1 MPSNSIP
8 TNPSSSSDVSRVH
21 GGMSVALAV
30 VGAIASASLAL
41 PLAAQGTAGSQGFG
55 YPPGQLGSRASASVG
70 ALTEFDE
77 TTPLNP
83 AALLGWRDAGLHFQY
98 EPEFR
103 TTESGGA
110 TIRTAVNRVPV
121 VLAALPLGSRA
132 TIALSLSSFL
142 DRTWSTDVVNRRL
155 VGAESLYVN
164 EISSSDGGMNDVRVS
179 GAFRVRDWLDVGL
192 GAHAIIGLDRFNQTV
207 LLSRTDPR
215 TTPTTST
222 EFSPYGQ
229 SADIRFSG
237 SAFSAGATIRP
248 LRQLSVALS
257 ARRGQSVTL
266 TRRDSTLATGRV
278 PDRLG
283 AGIAWELIPRT
294 VIAADA
300 DWTGWSSLAPLS
312 TLSKPQ
318 DALGLSIGIET
329 PGPRFAGRALTVRG
343 GFRHRELAYNAP
355 VGGAGGTT
363 NFDQVR
369 ENAIGFGLSAP
380 FAYDRALVQLYAQ
393 RAMRSVA
400 AEKSFTIGVGISI
413 RP

>member
-1 MPSNSIP
+1 MLPNVP
-8 TNPSSSSDVSRVH
+8 RSRFRRAAAIAGVA
-21 GGMSVALAV
+21 ALAV
-30 VGAIASASLAL
+30 ASARTS
-41 PLAAQGTAGSQGFG
+41 AAQGTAGSQGFG
-55 YPPGQLGSRASASVG
+55 YPTGQLGSRASASMG

-83 AALLGWRDAGLHFQY
+83 SALLGWRNAGVHFQY

-103 TTESGGA
+103 TTEANGA

-121 VLAALPLGSRA
+121 VLAALPVGSRA
-132 TIALSLSSFL
+132 VIALSLSSLL
-142 DRTWSTDVVNRRL
+142 DRTWGTDVVNRQL

-164 EISSSDGGMNDVRVS
+164 SISTSDGGMNDVRIA
-179 GAFRVRDWLDVGL
+179 GAFRVRDWLDVGV
-192 GAHAIIGLDRFNQTV
+192 GAHAIVGLDRFNQTV

-215 TTPTTST
+215 VDTTRAT

-237 SAFSAGATIRP
+237 SAFSAGVTVRP
-248 LRQLSVALS
+248 NRHVAVALS
-257 ARRGQSVTL
+257 ARRGENVTL
-266 TRRDSTLATGRV
+266 TRRDSTLGTARV

-283 AGIAWELIPRT
+283 AGIAWELVPRT
-294 VIAADA
+294 TLAVDA
-300 DWTGWSSLAPLS
+300 DWTGWSSLAPL
-312 TLSKPQ
+312 TTESKPE
-318 DALGLSIGIET
+318 DALGLSIGVET

-355 VGGAGGTT
+355 VPGAGGTT
-363 NFDQVR
+363 TFDQVR
-369 ENAIGFGLSAP
+369 ENAIGLGLSAP
-380 FAYDRALVQLYAQ
+380 FAYDRAQIQLYGQ
-393 RAMRSVA
+393 RALRSVA

>member
-1 MPSNSIP
+1 MRPNVPRARSP
-8 TNPSSSSDVSRVH
+8 RAALVAGAV
-21 GGMSVALAV
+21 VLALASG
-30 VGAIASASLAL
+30 GALG
-41 PLAAQGTAGSQGFG
+41 AQGTAASQGFG

-70 ALTEFDE
+70 AFTEFDE

-83 AALLGWRDAGLHFQY
+83 SALLGWQNAGVHFQY

-103 TTESGGA
+103 TTEANGA

-132 TIALSLSSFL
+132 VIALSLSSLL
-142 DRTWSTDVVNRRL
+142 DRTWGTDVVDRRL

-164 EISSSDGGMNDVRVS
+164 SISTSDGGMNDIRIA
-179 GAFRVRDWLDVGL
+179 GAFRVRDWLDVGV
-192 GAHAIIGLDRFNQTV
+192 GAHAIVGLDRFNQTV

-215 TTPTTST
+215 TDTTKST

-237 SAFSAGATIRP
+237 SAFSAGVTVRP
-248 LRQLSVALS
+248 NRHVAVALS
-257 ARRGQSVTL
+257 ARRGENVTL
-266 TRRDSTLATGRV
+266 TRRDSTLGTARV

-283 AGIAWELIPRT
+283 AGVSWELVPRT
-294 VIAADA
+294 TLAVDA

-318 DALGLSIGIET
+318 DALGMSVGVET
-329 PGPRFAGRALTVRG
+329 PGPRFAGRALTLRG
-343 GFRHRELAYNAP
+343 GFRHRALAYNAP
-355 VGGAGGTT
+355 AGSTGGTT
-363 NFDQVR
+363 TFDLVR
-369 ENAIGFGLSAP
+369 ENAIGLGLSAP
-380 FAYDRALVQLYAQ
+380 FAYDRAQIQLYGQ
-393 RAMRSVA
+393 RAVRSVA